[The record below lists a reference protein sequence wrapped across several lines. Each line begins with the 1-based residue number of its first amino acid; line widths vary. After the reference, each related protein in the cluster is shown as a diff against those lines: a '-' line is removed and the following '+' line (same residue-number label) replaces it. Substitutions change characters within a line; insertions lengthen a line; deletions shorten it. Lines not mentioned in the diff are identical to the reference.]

1 MSNILNDL
9 GIDKDKFDWYDF
21 AICKGMEVD
30 LFFEKYETDVNIA
43 NSIDQA
49 CLSCPVSK
57 MCYQSGVQNSDHGVW
72 GGFYL
77 NSGVIDKSK
86 NLHKSSEITKRLKK
100 KNG

>member
-9 GIDKDKFDWYDF
+9 GIDKDNFEWYDF
-21 AICKGMEVD
+21 AICKGMDTD
-30 LFFEKYETDVNIA
+30 LFFEKYETDINIA

-57 MCYQSGVQNSDHGVW
+57 MCYEAGVLNNDYGVW

-77 NSGVIDKSK
+77 NAGSVDKSK
-86 NLHKSSEITKRLKK
+86 NIHKTSDTFKRLKK